1 MAPEQDVV
9 ASEGDFVLGIDFGG
23 TKIAL
28 ATAALDGGFL
38 ESARLETE
46 AGHGAIQAVDRA
58 LARAQDLIS
67 AAARN
72 GGGRCLAVSAVSP
85 GIVYEDHV
93 ALAPNVP
100 GWQQLKL
107 PSLLRERFEPARAAV
122 GTDVKAAAE
131 AELRWGSLRGA
142 DPGILLILGTGL
154 AAAIVVGGEVL
165 HGANGA
171 AGEIGYSLRGAC
183 ESTGVADGRAPL
195 EEFAGGRAIGE
206 RASELLGTALTAAD
220 VFEHPDPRASEL
232 LEAALDELA
241 VQVANMAILV
251 DPARIAVGG
260 GLMRRSDVILEALE
274 RRLRLGA
281 PFAPELVPAQFI
293 HDGPLRGAIALA
305 LDEAGVSRAADARGL
320 EADAPAGP
328 TKATPTQ

>member
-1 MAPEQDVV
+1 VAPEPSAV
-9 ASEGDFVLGIDFGG
+9 APEDDFVLGIDFGG

-28 ATAALDGGFL
+28 ATATLDGRL
-38 ESARLETE
+38 VESDRLETE
-46 AGHGAIQAVDRA
+46 AGRGAVQAVERA
-58 LARAQDLIS
+58 LARADELLS

-85 GIVYEDHV
+85 GIVYEDRV

-100 GWQQLKL
+100 GWQELKL
-107 PSLLRERFEPARAAV
+107 PALLRERFEPAQAAV
-122 GTDVKAAAE
+122 GTDVKAAAA

-142 DPGILLILGTGL
+142 DPAILLILGTGL
-154 AAAIVVGGEVL
+154 AAAIVVRGEVL

-171 AGEIGYSLRGAC
+171 AGEIGYSLRGVC
-183 ESTGVADGRAPL
+183 ERTGAADGRAPL

-206 RASELLGTALTAAD
+206 RASELLGTPVTAAD
-220 VFEHPDPRASEL
+220 VFEHPDPRAREL

-241 VQVANMAILV
+241 VQVANMAIV
-251 DPARIAVGG
+251 IDPARIAVGG
-260 GLMRRSDVILEALE
+260 GLMSQPDMILSALE

-305 LDEAGVSRAADARGL
+305 LDAAA
-320 EADAPAGP
+320 A
-328 TKATPTQ
+328 

>member
-1 MAPEQDVV
+1 
-9 ASEGDFVLGIDFGG
+9 VLGIDFGG

-28 ATAALDGGFL
+28 ATATLDGQL
-38 ESARLETE
+38 VEADRLDTD
-46 AGHGAIQAVDRA
+46 AGQGAVQAVDRA
-58 LARAQDLIS
+58 VARAKELLATTSD
-67 AAARN
+67 N
-72 GGGRCLAVSAVSP
+72 GGGRCVAVSAVSP

-107 PSLLRERFEPARAAV
+107 PALLRDRLEPALLAV
-122 GTDVKAAAE
+122 GTDVKAAAL

-142 DPGILLILGTGL
+142 DPAILLILGTGI
-154 AAAIVVGGEVL
+154 AAAIVAGGEVL

-171 AGEIGYSLRGAC
+171 AGEIGYSLRGSC
-183 ESTGVADGRAPL
+183 DSTGAAEGHAPL

-206 RASELLGTALTAAD
+206 RAGELLGTPMTAAE
-220 VFEHPDPRASEL
+220 VFESPDPRAREL
-232 LEAALDELA
+232 LDTALDALA
-241 VQVANMAILV
+241 VQVANMAIAL

-260 GLMRRSDVILEALE
+260 GLMSRADVILAAFE
-274 RRLRLGA
+274 RRLRAAA

-305 LDEAGVSRAADARGL
+305 LDEAAA
-320 EADAPAGP
+320 
-328 TKATPTQ
+328 

>member
-1 MAPEQDVV
+1 VADPTAVAPER
-9 ASEGDFVLGIDFGG
+9 DFVLGIDFGG

-28 ATAALDGGFL
+28 ATAALDGRL
-38 ESARLETE
+38 IESDRLDTE
-46 AGHGAIQAVDRA
+46 AGQGAIQAVDRA
-58 LARAQDLIS
+58 FARASDLL
-67 AAARN
+67 AARARN

-100 GWQQLKL
+100 GWQDLEL
-107 PSLLRERFEPARAAV
+107 PALLRKRFGPAAAV
-122 GTDVKAAAE
+122 GTDVKAAAV

-142 DPGILLILGTGL
+142 DPAILLILGTGL

-171 AGEIGYSLRGAC
+171 AGEIGYSLRCGDEPTGA
-183 ESTGVADGRAPL
+183 ADGRAPL

-206 RASELLGTALTAAD
+206 RASELLGTPVTAAD
-220 VFEHPDPRASEL
+220 VFEHPDPRAAEL
-232 LEAALDELA
+232 LENALDALA
-241 VQVANMAILV
+241 VQVANMAIVV

-260 GLMRRSDVILEALE
+260 GLMSQPDVILEALQ
-274 RRLRLGA
+274 LRLSSGA
-281 PFAPELVPAQFI
+281 PFAPELVPARFI

-305 LDEAGVSRAADARGL
+305 LDEAGV
-320 EADAPAGP
+320 
-328 TKATPTQ
+328 

>member
-1 MAPEQDVV
+1 VADPAAVAQEPSSVAPEH
-9 ASEGDFVLGIDFGG
+9 DFVLGIDFGG

-28 ATAALDGGFL
+28 ATATLDGRL
-38 ESARLETE
+38 VESDRLETD
-46 AGHGAIQAVDRA
+46 AGRGAVQAVERA
-58 LARAQDLIS
+58 LARADELLS
-67 AAARN
+67 TAARN

-85 GIVYEDHV
+85 GIVYEDRV

-100 GWQQLKL
+100 GWQDLKL
-107 PSLLRERFEPARAAV
+107 PALLRERFEPAPAAV
-122 GTDVKAAAE
+122 GTDVKAAAA

-142 DPGILLILGTGL
+142 DPAILLILGTGL
-154 AAAIVVGGEVL
+154 AAAIVVRGEVL

-171 AGEIGYSLRGAC
+171 AGEIGYSLRGVGERA
-183 ESTGVADGRAPL
+183 GAADGRAPL

-206 RASELLGTALTAAD
+206 RASELLGTPVTAAD
-220 VFEHPDPRASEL
+220 VFEHPDPRAREL

-241 VQVANMAILV
+241 VQVANMAIV
-251 DPARIAVGG
+251 IDPARIAVGG
-260 GLMRRSDVILEALE
+260 GLMSQPDMILSALE

-305 LDEAGVSRAADARGL
+305 LDAAA
-320 EADAPAGP
+320 A
-328 TKATPTQ
+328 

>member
-1 MAPEQDVV
+1 VADTTAVAPEQDVV
-9 ASEGDFVLGIDFGG
+9 AAEGDFVLGIDFGG

-28 ATAALDGGFL
+28 ATAALDGELL
-38 ESARLETE
+38 ESDRLETE
-46 AGHGAIQAVDRA
+46 AGQGAIQAVDRA
-58 LARAQDLIS
+58 LARGQELLSEAT
-67 AAARN
+67 RN
-72 GGGRCLAVSAVSP
+72 GGRCVAVSAVSP
-85 GIVYEDHV
+85 GIVFEDHV

-100 GWQQLKL
+100 GWEQLKL
-107 PSLLRERFEPARAAV
+107 PELLRERFGLARAAV
-122 GTDVKAAAE
+122 GTDVKAAAV

-142 DPGILLILGTGL
+142 DPAILLILGTGL
-154 AAAIVVGGEVL
+154 AAAIVVGGRVL
-165 HGANGA
+165 HGAHGA

-183 ESTGVADGRAPL
+183 ESTGAADGRAPL

-206 RASELLGTALTAAD
+206 RASVLLGTPMTAAD

-232 LEAALDELA
+232 LEAALDALA

-260 GLMRRSDVILEALE
+260 GLMSRSDVILEALE

-305 LDEAGVSRAADARGL
+305 LDEARV
-320 EADAPAGP
+320 
-328 TKATPTQ
+328 